1 MKFHLFY
8 ANALFGF
15 ALCILFL
22 QLHAI

>member
-8 ANALFGF
+8 ANALFGL